1 MDEKVLRLDITVNN
15 ILAMAVL
22 DGFQQL
28 VDVLTDKNFID
39 AIGVLLENLEQI
51 LLQVLEDEVQTVA
64 STRNEDEKAN
74 G

>member
-1 MDEKVLRLDITVNN
+1 MDEKVLRLDISVNN
-15 ILAMAVL
+15 VLAMAVL

-28 VDVLTDKNFID
+28 VDVLTDKNLID
-39 AIGVLLENLEQI
+39 AIGVLLEDLEQI

>member
-28 VDVLTDKNFID
+28 VDVLTYKNFID